1 MLFATTEQELTS
13 QASPKQ
19 NPDSSLEIRV
29 KPCRVLLNEAVFQ
42 GSEGSRAQT
51 DNALLRD
58 PPSTCAGKA
67 TRSA

>member
-1 MLFATTEQELTS
+1 MQFATTEQKLTS

-42 GSEGSRAQT
+42 GE
-51 DNALLRD
+51 
-58 PPSTCAGKA
+58 
-67 TRSA
+67 